1 MRNIH
6 VKPSHSRS
14 STRDTCWKVRH
25 IDMSCWFARM
35 VRMHPLWWRMVRSGK
50 HCVTWQRSTCRF
62 QGKQHQKEGLNK
74 QEKLRLTTIN
84 HPWNLLRAIN
94 GVNRVLNLIIAVNPI
109 NRLLNLIELNLNKGS
124 IKRPFQKP
132 RQASRPDLWE
142 AGLAKIGAQI
152 RRSNGQEA
160 RTTSF

>member
-1 MRNIH
+1 
-6 VKPSHSRS
+6 
-14 STRDTCWKVRH
+14 
-25 IDMSCWFARM
+25 MSCWFARM

-74 QEKLRLTTIN
+74 QENLRLTTIN

-109 NRLLNLIELNLNKGS
+109 NRLLNLIELNLNKES
-124 IKRPFQKP
+124 IKRPFQSRRGKP
-132 RQASRPDLWE
+132 VDPTFEKQALRRLVPKFVE
-142 AGLAKIGAQI
+142 ATDKKLGHRGNQLHFRWAKNW
-152 RRSNGQEA
+152 RNLNRK
-160 RTTSF
+160 